1 MDLSK
6 ALSSTAAQR
15 CIDVFP
21 FVICAGMCLREHH
34 MTCNHFLCLSI
45 SFPLSQYRARATA
58 TRAKMSFQAPPDA
71 CFLTAAYF
79 RDGTWHC
86 EHLQVQFVVAVLNVG
101 PSPQSARPRPDFENE
116 EPGTSVLRFPASSS
130 DEVFKV
136 MCTSKLGDEN
146 TLQLEKD
153 LVVRLRKIPS
163 LSSCRVEDGQRFGKL
178 MHWSRLLDHTQ
189 GSNIVV
195 FLTSHNKFFVVS
207 AKGDAQAVHLR
218 SALCW
223 LRVKAGLGF
232 SYDKNGGVFCIRV
245 SRRRSVI
252 DDDCPAVEDIATLVS
267 SIPEVFPAATFDEKL

>member
-1 MDLSK
+1 MYGSHK
-6 ALSSTAAQR
+6 
-15 CIDVFP
+15 
-21 FVICAGMCLREHH
+21 
-34 MTCNHFLCLSI
+34 
-45 SFPLSQYRARATA
+45 
-58 TRAKMSFQAPPDA
+58 AKMSLHAPPDA
-71 CFLTAAYF
+71 CFLTAAYL
-79 RDGTWHC
+79 RDGTWYC
-86 EHLQVQFVVAVLNVG
+86 EHQQVQFVVAVLNLG
-101 PSPQSARPRPDFENE
+101 PSPHSARPRPDSENE
-116 EPGTSVLRFPASSS
+116 EAGTSVLRFPASSS
-130 DEVFKV
+130 DEVFRV

-232 SYDKNGGVFCIRV
+232 SYDRSGGVFCIHV

-252 DDDCPAVEDIATLVS
+252 DDDCPVEDIAKLVS
-267 SIPEVFPAATFDEKL
+267 SIPAVFPAAIFDEHL

>member
-101 PSPQSARPRPDFENE
+101 PSPQSARPRPDSENE
-116 EPGTSVLRFPASSS
+116 EAGTSVLRFPASSS
-130 DEVFKV
+130 DEVFRV
-136 MCTSKLGDEN
+136 MCTSKLGDES
-146 TLQLEKD
+146 TLQLERD
-153 LVVRLRKIPS
+153 LFVKVRKSPA
-163 LSSCRVEDGQRFGKL
+163 LSSCRVQDGQRFGKL
-178 MHWSRLLDHTQ
+178 THWSLLLEKTRR
-189 GSNIVV
+189 SNIVV

-232 SYDKNGGVFCIRV
+232 AYDRSGGVFCIHV
-245 SRRRSVI
+245 SRRRSVM
-252 DDDCPAVEDIATLVS
+252 DDDCPMEDIATLVS
-267 SIPEVFPAATFDEKL
+267 SIPEVFAAATFDEHL